1 MYIQILTLSVEELP
15 SDLCTT
21 LREECTATCDRLPGV
36 VAHRW
41 SVNGRTNMLS
51 GMVKWTG
58 DDALRKGTEALSLV
72 TAILH
77 PERIIPAHREI
88 AFPVHHRSVRREPD
102 TRSNT
107 GFVTYPEGYDPRG

>member
-15 SDLCTT
+15 RELCEA
-21 LREECTATCDRLPGV
+21 LREECTATCDRIPGV

-41 SVNGRTNMLS
+41 SINRRTNMLS
-51 GMVKWTG
+51 GVVKWTD

-72 TAILH
+72 AAILH
-77 PERIIPAHREI
+77 PERLIPAHREV
-88 AFPVHHRSVRREPD
+88 AFPIYRRPARREPD
-102 TRSNT
+102 TRPTT